1 MLGQRWPA
9 SETPLQWR
17 FAGGADDGPFIA
29 VFGYSIPSTNFFFLK
44 KTLSNMDPSDKT
56 FWIRACYRP
65 SNETPFRQKQEF
77 RRSQELSEL

>member
-29 VFGYSIPSTNFFFLK
+29 VFGYSIPSTIFFLK
-44 KTLSNMDPSDKT
+44 KKRYPIWTPLTKLSGSAHAIDPPAKRHSAKNKNSVDHKN
-56 FWIRACYRP
+56 YQ
-65 SNETPFRQKQEF
+65 N
-77 RRSQELSEL
+77 